1 MVSDHI
7 SAETARI
14 LYLTYGN
21 DAVEMAELPC
31 KELAASGD
39 HQGLKSWRRVLR
51 VVRQLASAAPS
62 DSGSVN

>member
-1 MVSDHI
+1 MASDDI
-7 SAETARI
+7 STETARI
-14 LYLTYGN
+14 PYLTYGS
-21 DAVEMAELPC
+21 DAVEMAELRC

-51 VVRQLASAAPS
+51 VVRQLVSAAPS